1 MTARRLGVVIAL
13 GALTLAATACD
24 RGKSDAPAPSEPPG
38 STAPADKPAATTPA
52 TASSWVE
59 IDPKGDVQKAVAEQA
74 AGALAA
80 GKRPFLY
87 LHAEWCAPCKAIQA
101 TRTDPLMVK
110 AFTGTHIIGLDIDY
124 VPPAALTA
132 LGASVDSIPTFFAA
146 GSDGRSTGRSISGG
160 AWAEDIPANMAP
172 PLAAFFA
179 GT

>member
-1 MTARRLGVVIAL
+1 MNARRLGVVVAL
-13 GALTLAATACD
+13 GLVAAACD
-24 RGKSDAPAPSEPPG
+24 RGKSGDKPG
-38 STAPADKPAATTPA
+38 ATATAPADKPAATTPA
-52 TASSWVE
+52 TATASAWVE
-59 IDPKGDVQKAVAEQA
+59 IDPKGDVEKAVAEQA

-87 LHAEWCAPCKAIQA
+87 LHADWCAPCKAIQE

-110 AFTGTHIIGLDIDY
+110 AFTGTHIIGLDIDH
-124 VPPAALTA
+124 VPAAALTA

-160 AWAEDIPANMAP
+160 AWEEDIPANMAP

-179 GT
+179 GS